1 MGKQYKTLQP
11 RDIDFIR
18 AQKLFYI
25 ASSSGKEVNLSPKGY
40 DSIRVLD
47 ASTLLYLSLP
57 GSGNRTYRDAVNNGE
72 FTLVFNAYEGAPLIL
87 RLFCKAKVVVN
98 EDEKYQDYLDLFNI
112 CEGIVRNL
120 FLFHIYAVESSCG
133 MSIPIMEYKEKR
145 NELKEWAVDMDRRG
159 KLEEYNEKKFTP
171 PDLNDL
177 KN

>member
-11 RDIDFIR
+11 RDIDFIK

-57 GSGNRTYRDAVNNGE
+57 GSSNRTYRDTVNDGE
-72 FTLVFNAYEGAPLIL
+72 FTLVFNAFEGAPLIL
-87 RLFCKAKVVVN
+87 RLFCKAEVMDK
-98 EDEKYQDYLDLFNI
+98 EDERYQTYLDLFNTKESI
-112 CEGIVRNL
+112 IRNL

-133 MSIPIMEYKEKR
+133 MSIPVMEYKEER

-171 PDLNDL
+171 PDLGKL
-177 KN
+177 

>member
-11 RDIDFIR
+11 RDIDFIQ

-40 DSIRVLD
+40 DSIRVVD

-57 GSGNRTYRDAVNNGE
+57 GSGNRTNRDAVNEGE

-87 RLFCKAKVVVN
+87 RLFCKAEVIDK
-98 EDEKYQDYLDLFNI
+98 EDERYQAYLDLFNI
-112 CEGIVRNL
+112 REGIVRNL
-120 FLFHIYAVESSCG
+120 FLFRIYAVESSCG
-133 MSIPIMEYKEKR
+133 MSVPYYEYKGER
-145 NELKEWAVDMDRRG
+145 DELKEWAVDMDRRG

-171 PDLNDL
+171 PDLGKL
-177 KN
+177 